1 MSDMAA
7 GSAAVTFPTGLAP
20 RWDHGARGWLGHTAR
35 LDRVGIVYA
44 ECLRVG
50 YADAERLGRFG

>member
-1 MSDMAA
+1 MAA